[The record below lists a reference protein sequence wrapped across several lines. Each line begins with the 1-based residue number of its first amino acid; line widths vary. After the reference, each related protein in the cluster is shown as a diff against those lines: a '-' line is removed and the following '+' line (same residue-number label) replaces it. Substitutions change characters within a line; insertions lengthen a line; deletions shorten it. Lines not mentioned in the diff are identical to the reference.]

1 MGGGIRIVSRIHL
14 TMGIL
19 GSDWLRHAR
28 TKPEVL
34 APQLPFGQFRCAA
47 LFYQMSQRNHQEL
60 GFLRPQE
67 LSVKSVLTPTFEIQS
82 SPVSHDKPES
92 KFRTYSPLLAHL
104 TYQILK
110 ILCGKQGL
118 NERKLESGLIFYY
131 VYVTKHCQ
139 LQKLIRAQTYGA
151 KAYGMR
157 ASRPSRR
164 YSR

>member
-1 MGGGIRIVSRIHL
+1 MKS
-14 TMGIL
+14 
-19 GSDWLRHAR
+19 GS
-28 TKPEVL
+28 T
-34 APQLPFGQFRCAA
+34 
-47 LFYQMSQRNHQEL
+47 YY
-60 GFLRPQE
+60 
-67 LSVKSVLTPTFEIQS
+67 FEIIVQL
-82 SPVSHDKPES
+82 VSHGKPES
-92 KFRTYSPLLAHL
+92 KSRTDSPLLAHL

-157 ASRPSRR
+157 ASRTSRR
-164 YSR
+164 HSR